1 MGKLDGRVAIVTGSS
16 SGIGQAIAERLATE
30 GAKIVIDY
38 VGPSQGAEVTLK
50 AVTDAGSEG
59 LVIEADISKVPE
71 TQALV
76 EQAWQH
82 FGSADILINNA
93 GMERKSAFWQTSE
106 QDYDQVL
113 AVNLKGPFFLTQ
125 AFVQRLRSAKKPGRV
140 VNISSVHEDMAFPGF
155 ATYCASKGGLR
166 MLMRDLAVELGPE
179 GITVN
184 NVAPGAIATP
194 INKGLLADRPKLD
207 ALLQKIPLGRLGT
220 AQDVAALVAFLTSDE
235 AAYINGATLTIDGGL
250 SRNYHEQ

>member
-38 VGPSQGAEVTLK
+38 VGPSQGAEDTLK
-50 AVTDAGSEG
+50 AVINAGSEG

-82 FGSADILINNA
+82 FGSADILVNNA